1 MHAARSRFGFVAAL
15 ALAAAPW
22 SASAEDGWSSR
33 GDAGL
38 LTPVGEYVLFG
49 GGVSDFT
56 DDAVKDRYDIGGAW
70 DLRLGLGS
78 RFYVGGE
85 VAYVGSAQRGE
96 GSTPD
101 LLSNGAEGVL
111 RLQYPYVRGEWLVE
125 PFAFGGIGWRRLSL
139 QDAPAG
145 LKDSD
150 DVGVVPFG
158 AGVTLGHGRFLVD
171 ARFTYRT
178 SFDEDLAF
186 AAGERP
192 ANLEQWAV
200 GASLGYEF

>member
-1 MHAARSRFGFVAAL
+1 MQAARSRFAFIAGL
-15 ALAAAPW
+15 ALAAAPGL
-22 SASAEDGWSSR
+22 ASAEGW
-33 GDAGL
+33 GAPGAAGL
-38 LTPVGEYVLFG
+38 LTPYGEYVLFG
-49 GGVSDFT
+49 GGVTDFS
-56 DDAVKDRYDIGGAW
+56 DDAAKDRYDVGGTW

-85 VAYVGSAQRGE
+85 LAYVGSAQRGV
-96 GSTPD
+96 GSNPD

-111 RLQYPYVRGEWLVE
+111 RLQYPYVTGKWLVE

-139 QDAPAG
+139 QDAAPG
-145 LKDSD
+145 LEDSD
-150 DVGVVPFG
+150 DIGVVPFG
-158 AGVTLGHGRFLVD
+158 AGITLGHGRFLVD

-178 SFDEDLAF
+178 SFDEDLAL

-200 GASLGYEF
+200 GASVGYEF